1 MSSGLSTLSKSED
14 WWAVWFGVI
23 IFAVTLGGLIT
34 KVPKVGKW
42 TDNPIDAF
50 LKFADGEVTG
60 NILLSLLV
68 LMIALG
74 VLTAIGIAFMKV
86 ANPGRYFAGFVGVF
100 VLACLSY
107 WIANQ
112 VNIRYWGLSYALW
125 ALLVGLVISNT
136 VGTPKWLRAGAQTEL
151 FIKTGLVLMGAEV
164 LFGKIISLGPP
175 GLMVAWVVTPIVVV
189 FMFQYG
195 KRRLKM
201 TNLHLV
207 IIIAAA
213 TSVCGVSA
221 AIATAAACCAKKED
235 LTLAVGMTLIFTVL
249 MMFFMPLAISA
260 VGMDP
265 ILGAAWMGGT
275 IDSTGAV
282 VAAGSMLG
290 PDAEKVAAVVK
301 MIQNVLIGVLAFAV
315 ALYWVTVV
323 ERSER
328 RKTDPT
334 CASPSAMEIW
344 HRFPKFVLGFVGAS
358 LFFSFVLVPR
368 TSGGFDAIE
377 ASYINPV
384 TAVLR
389 GWFFCM
395 AFAAIGLE
403 SNFRDLT
410 SRMERGKPMILY
422 AVGQTFNL
430 VLTLLIAYLAFMV
443 FFPNAI

>member
-221 AIATAAACCAKKED
+221 AIATACRRRSTAMMSPRVMRRD
-235 LTLAVGMTLIFTVL
+235 TLSGM
-249 MMFFMPLAISA
+249 
-260 VGMDP
+260 
-265 ILGAAWMGGT
+265 
-275 IDSTGAV
+275 
-282 VAAGSMLG
+282 
-290 PDAEKVAAVVK
+290 
-301 MIQNVLIGVLAFAV
+301 
-315 ALYWVTVV
+315 
-323 ERSER
+323 
-328 RKTDPT
+328 
-334 CASPSAMEIW
+334 
-344 HRFPKFVLGFVGAS
+344 
-358 LFFSFVLVPR
+358 
-368 TSGGFDAIE
+368 
-377 ASYINPV
+377 
-384 TAVLR
+384 
-389 GWFFCM
+389 
-395 AFAAIGLE
+395 
-403 SNFRDLT
+403 
-410 SRMERGKPMILY
+410 
-422 AVGQTFNL
+422 
-430 VLTLLIAYLAFMV
+430 
-443 FFPNAI
+443 